1 MFDGRRIIESDTPVT
16 LEAEEDDVIEVYQE
30 QTGGGMKYV
39 AAYMLATMGGKRE
52 PVQSDLEKILGS
64 AGLDTSE
71 EHMAKII
78 DALKVCP
85 HSCVLLLLPLMPSLV

>member
-1 MFDGRRIIESDTPVT
+1 MFDGRRITESDTPVT

-39 AAYMLATMGGKRE
+39 AAYMLASMGGKRE

-64 AGLDTSE
+64 AGLDTSD
-71 EHMAKII
+71 EHMAKVLN
-78 DALKVCP
+78 ALKVCL
-85 HSCVLLLLPLMPSLV
+85 SSLLSLLR